1 MAKFNF
7 KSIYGLFFIAC
18 CLSFAHF
25 SAAQAQNVAV
35 VNAADYFKDGG
46 SGTTSLSGIVTPDG
60 IAAAFGAFN
69 ITAGQPVYLATPGQ
83 ALPKIL
89 GGVKVSIN
97 GTDADLMVVTAGQI
111 NFVIPSNAPTGG
123 IQTIT
128 VTNANSTTSTGLVRI
143 ESFAPGIFSG
153 AGTGAGVAA
162 ANWIAPGSQVYQN
175 THQLL
180 SNAWTHTNITVGTA
194 ASPTYLILYTT
205 GVRKAPN
212 TVANDPAPGLTNV
225 AESCKVT
232 IQGIPAKIDYAGP
245 QQFFAGLDQLNVI
258 IPPELSGLGVVNVR
272 LEVKDANANITRIS
286 NSVEIKLAGNLAPV
300 TIRKTL
306 NIAGDTAAGELAVG
320 DDVEADPQTGKLYY
334 TDVYS
339 FTTTAANTSVA
350 IDLRTNLQ
358 VADPLDTLI
367 LLRKVNGDGTQSFFA
382 ADDQGGGFGNGKLEA
397 NNNSLL
403 FTVLPEAGEYWI
415 FVTSADV
422 AELDT
427 GPYTL
432 TLYSNIVTPITYG
445 QTLNGNFTT
454 NTKIKTAANVY
465 ADAFSFTGTE
475 NDAVRIAMNSTA
487 FDSLVILRER
497 NGDEITLNDNG
508 GGGLNALIATTLP
521 IKTTLPQTRT
531 FIIVTTPL
539 ETDRTGAYTLGL
551 TKTSALAELQPDTN
565 AYEFRMPSR
574 VQENDAAA
582 GRRQTGSSRAMYR
595 RPVAKIQE
603 Q

>member
-1 MAKFNF
+1 MAKYTF
-7 KSIYGLFFIAC
+7 KSLYGLFFIAC
-18 CLSFAHF
+18 CLSTAHF

-35 VNAADYFKDGG
+35 VNAAHYFKDGG
-46 SGTTSLSGIVTPDG
+46 TGTTANSGIVTPDG

-69 ITAGQPVYLATPGQ
+69 ITAGQTAYLATPGQ

-97 GTDADLMVVTAGQI
+97 GTDADLLVVTAGQI
-111 NFVIPSNAPTGG
+111 NFVVPTNAPTGG

-128 VTNANSTTSTGLVRI
+128 VTNANSTTSTGSVRI

-162 ANWIAPGSQVYQN
+162 ANWIAPGSQAYQN
-175 THQLL
+175 THQFV

-232 IQGIPAKIDYAGP
+232 IQGIPAKIDYAGAH
-245 QQFFAGLDQLNVI
+245 QFFAGLDQLNVI

-272 LEVKDANANITRIS
+272 LEVKDTNASVTRIS
-286 NSVEIKLAGNLAPV
+286 NAVEIKLAGNLAPV

-306 NIAGDTAAGELAVG
+306 NLAGDTAAGELAAG

-339 FTTTAANTSVA
+339 FTTTAANTNVA

-358 VADPLDTLI
+358 AADPLDTLI

-475 NDAVRIAMNSTA
+475 NDAVRIAMNSAA

-508 GGGLNALIATTLP
+508 GGGLNALIATALP
-521 IKTTLPQTRT
+521 IKTALPQTRT
-531 FIIVTTPL
+531 FLIVTTPL
-539 ETDRTGAYTLGL
+539 ETDRTGAYTLAL
-551 TKTSALAELQPDTN
+551 TKTSALTESQPDTN